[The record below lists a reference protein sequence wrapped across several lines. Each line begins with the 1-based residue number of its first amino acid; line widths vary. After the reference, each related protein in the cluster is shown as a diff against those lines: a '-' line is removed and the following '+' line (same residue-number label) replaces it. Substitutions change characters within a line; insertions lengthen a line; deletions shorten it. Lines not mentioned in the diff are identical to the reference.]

1 MKYSFDKSYAYILL
15 VFGAVFSPLLCQAE
29 LFIYHIKQV
38 FLLIWL
44 HFFFAIWFYSL
55 DFAIWFLQSDLISA
69 AKTFSWDTIKSDI
82 SRLEKMLRKQG
93 QNYK

>member
-1 MKYSFDKSYAYILL
+1 MLIFCLFLGQYLHHYFVKLNF
-15 VFGAVFSPLLCQAE
+15 
-29 LFIYHIKQV
+29 LFIILNKV

-82 SRLEKMLRKQG
+82 SRLEKMLRYQG
-93 QNYK
+93 ENHK